1 MKILL
6 VEDDRIIARQL
17 KLELEKWLYQVDLI
31 QDFTQVLE
39 EFQASQPDLVLL
51 DIGLPAFNG
60 YHWCREIRQ
69 FSQVPIIFISSRQD
83 NMDQVMAIQMGAD
96 DYLTKPIDMALA
108 VAKIQALLRRT
119 YDYVNPATVKPT
131 YQGLILD
138 FAGAKLTYQAE
149 EINLTHTQ
157 LQLMES
163 LVKAQGDFVSRE
175 ALMDHCWE
183 QANFIDD
190 NTLSVNMSRIRKR
203 FKDQGLADPILTK
216 KGLGYALS
224 LEEGDSK

>member
-6 VEDDRIIARQL
+6 VEDDRIISRQL
-17 KLELEKWLYQVDLI
+17 KLELEKWLYQVELI
-31 QDFTQVLE
+31 ENFTQVLE

-69 FSQVPIIFISSRQD
+69 VSQVPIIFISSRQD

-119 YDYVNPATVKPT
+119 YDYVNPTAAHPT
-131 YQGLILD
+131 YKDLTLD
-138 FAGAKLTYQAE
+138 FAAANLIYQDIT
-149 EINLTHTQ
+149 INLTHTQ
-157 LQLMES
+157 IQIMEA
-163 LVKAQGDFVSRE
+163 LIQAQGDFVSRE

-183 QANFIDD
+183 QSNFIDD

-203 FKDQGLADPILTK
+203 FKDQGLIDPIQTK
-216 KGLGYALS
+216 KGLGYALD
-224 LEEGDSK
+224 LEEMAHE